1 MGIFIINEDQAG
13 AAVFEYISD
22 FTRFESCVNGT
33 QDGTRGQNTKVGIYM
48 SICKVLAVWPSK

>member
-48 SICKVLAVWPSK
+48 SICKVLAV